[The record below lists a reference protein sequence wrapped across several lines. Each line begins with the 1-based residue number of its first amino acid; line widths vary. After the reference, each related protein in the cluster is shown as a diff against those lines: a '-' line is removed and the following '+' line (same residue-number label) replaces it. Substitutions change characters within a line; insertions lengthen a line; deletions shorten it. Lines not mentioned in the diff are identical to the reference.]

1 MYYMDSGSS
10 GYCIQR
16 MINLQSKWLAAH
28 YDIFKGRMSAPSIV
42 SFASA
47 VKVAAEIA
55 MKSWQL
61 KWDQEVTGFYTRQ
74 LIPKV
79 DTKVLF
85 PDNRDVGVSYCRML
99 LLTQTHTSLPQQLN
113 HC

>member
-1 MYYMDSGSS
+1 MDSGSS

-99 LLTQTHTSLPQQLN
+99 LHDTMLN
-113 HC
+113 EDAHRTGAKV